1 MAATVLNAQRSDAEH
16 AVVASSGPR
25 PPRKAARPALVSTL
39 TFERCDP
46 VPLNYE
52 QYVHHRERKR
62 RFELWDRDT
71 QTAWEL
77 RDRSTGLHARP
88 IQVLGAMMTLMGAVR
103 GVDVFCS
110 GDRGLALLDDDG
122 RRRVLHPDQAV
133 YLTRPTFYDGEG
145 DIPVNE
151 SGMPSVVME
160 VDNTTDTR
168 KGKLALYEDMGVPEL
183 WIEVPEL
190 WREWPGAKLP
200 VRPAGLVPGL
210 TIFLLEGGEYRE
222 SPTSRAMLGWP
233 ADDIHEA
240 LNKLPGLTVRHYAVI
255 EELGRRFGAHKGTG
269 PDDHPL
275 MRSMRR
281 ESRDEGIA
289 QGMLEGKAKLVRGM
303 IERRGIAV
311 STPFPLDI
319 PRFAEAPVEEL
330 LDAAAACGSE
340 QDFRSRLRNR

>member
-1 MAATVLNAQRSDAEH
+1 MAATVFNAQRSDAEH
-16 AVVASSGPR
+16 AVVSSSGPR
-25 PPRKAARPALVSTL
+25 PPRRAARPALVSTL

-46 VPLNYE
+46 VPINYE

-183 WIEVPEL
+183 WVEVPEL

-340 QDFRSRLRNR
+340 QDFRSRLHNR